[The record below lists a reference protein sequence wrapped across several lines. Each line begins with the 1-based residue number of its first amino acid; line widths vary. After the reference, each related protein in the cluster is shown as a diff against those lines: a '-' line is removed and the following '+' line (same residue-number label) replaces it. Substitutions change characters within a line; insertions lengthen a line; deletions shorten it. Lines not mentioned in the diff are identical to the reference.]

1 MDQNNRYA
9 RRYPTKPASWLVV
22 AVAGEEYG
30 NYLAHLANLFGSL
43 NQTVTES
50 QTTMTEKNENDP
62 QYQKDSAE
70 FFRREFLGS
79 SAALGLGAQ
88 SGGRYSPLRRPNTGA
103 ETDNVQP
110 SATAQADD
118 LTQAE
123 TLTVGNLH
131 IKSHPVVDVRAWGAT
146 GDGETD
152 DAAAIQAA
160 VENIDDHGVLYFG
173 PGTYRLGHTVTVDVD
188 SVHRVVG
195 ENAYIVLDG
204 DRVAFEIVGD
214 STDGSAPPNARGQ
227 NLYRTQVQPVVTGLQ
242 FYSDR
247 GIREPYVGTALQI
260 KNVFGL
266 QVIAC
271 GFHNLDTGI
280 EFVDTSRNVLVR
292 NNHFHD
298 NQHYGIHWNGCNL
311 HQTVVA
317 DNFMGYSKILL
328 FADAAE
334 LYNVHIANNDLEVGI
349 AEKDG
354 VRNILLADV
363 TEGGTVASWKVQGN
377 TIEDH
382 HGATDALVR
391 FRNGRKPRSGGELAA
406 VRFVE
411 VVDNTIGNSGAI
423 GVALENVSGF
433 RIDDNAFYRSTDAAI
448 VARQHLEDVSISD
461 NRITGYYLDT
471 VYGKGVE
478 ITSTQIRGL
487 TVADNVFG
495 QLSGRPLS
503 IRNPVGPLP
512 SWVSDLAWENVQ
524 ITDNLVRLKT
534 PHELHLDWLDDYRLS
549 GYAIDV
555 VNRAGSVSGLRVSGN
570 QLRMREYA
578 EHGLRISAAFTE
590 GAVVSENVITGDVPG
605 DTYNLP
611 DGPGVAI
618 ATNVPSRH
626 ESS

>member
-1 MDQNNRYA
+1 M
-9 RRYPTKPASWLVV
+9 
-22 AVAGEEYG
+22 
-30 NYLAHLANLFGSL
+30 
-43 NQTVTES
+43 
-50 QTTMTEKNENDP
+50 
-62 QYQKDSAE
+62 
-70 FFRREFLGS
+70 
-79 SAALGLGAQ
+79 
-88 SGGRYSPLRRPNTGA
+88 
-103 ETDNVQP
+103 QP

-123 TLTVGNLH
+123 TFTVDDLH
-131 IKSHPVVDVRAWGAT
+131 IESYPVVDVRAWGAT

-160 VENIDDHGVLYFG
+160 VENIDDNGVLYFG

-195 ENAYIVLDG
+195 ENAYIVLDD

-227 NLYRTQVQPVVTGLQ
+227 NLYRTQVQPIVTGLQ

-266 QVIAC
+266 QVVAC

-334 LYNVHIANNDLEVGI
+334 LYNVHIANNDLEGGI

-354 VRNILLADV
+354 IRNILLADV
-363 TEGGTVASWKVQGN
+363 TEGGTVASWKIVGN

-391 FRNGRKPRSGGELAA
+391 FRNGRMPQSGGELAA
-406 VRFVE
+406 VRFVD

-512 SWVSDLAWENVQ
+512 FWVSDLAWENIQ

-534 PHELHLDWLDDYRLS
+534 PYELNLDWLDDYRLS

-555 VNRAGSVSGLRVSGN
+555 VNRTGSVSGLRVSGN

-590 GAVVSENVITGDVPG
+590 GTVVSENVVTGDVPG
-605 DTYNLP
+605 DAYNLP
-611 DGPGVAI
+611 DGQGVVI

-626 ESS
+626 KSS